1 MTDFCKED
9 EKGMPVPVDQSRTH
23 MRVSRT
29 VGMLVRGAQKIG
41 PANLTVTSSKN
52 ARASM
57 RIANTDLGYK
67 KDIHQIVGDNSV
79 TQSISTEYLSG
90 QVMAQKI
97 LIHVLLGERVIAD
110 PDNGFA
116 LYHMLAAAL
125 QVTRGGKDMSEDVKQ
140 GYIKIFEE
148 AIDAL
153 EFMRSDPAHT

>member
-57 RIANTDLGYK
+57 RIANTDRGYK
-67 KDIHQIVGDNSV
+67 
-79 TQSISTEYLSG
+79 
-90 QVMAQKI
+90 
-97 LIHVLLGERVIAD
+97 
-110 PDNGFA
+110 
-116 LYHMLAAAL
+116 
-125 QVTRGGKDMSEDVKQ
+125 
-140 GYIKIFEE
+140 
-148 AIDAL
+148 
-153 EFMRSDPAHT
+153 

>member
-1 MTDFCKED
+1 M
-9 EKGMPVPVDQSRTH
+9 
-23 MRVSRT
+23 
-29 VGMLVRGAQKIG
+29 
-41 PANLTVTSSKN
+41 
-52 ARASM
+52 
-57 RIANTDLGYK
+57 
-67 KDIHQIVGDNSV
+67 
-79 TQSISTEYLSG
+79 
-90 QVMAQKI
+90 
-97 LIHVLLGERVIAD
+97 IAD